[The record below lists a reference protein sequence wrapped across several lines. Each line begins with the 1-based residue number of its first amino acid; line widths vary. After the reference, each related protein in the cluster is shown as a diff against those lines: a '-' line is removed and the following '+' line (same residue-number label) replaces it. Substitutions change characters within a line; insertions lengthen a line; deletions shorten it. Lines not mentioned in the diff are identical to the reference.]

1 MATKRKRDK
10 KAKPA
15 KSPAPG
21 HRAENADS
29 LPSGNR
35 SSPLV
40 WTGVIFLLHALG
52 LVLLFNPVQGILNS
66 APLIDQ
72 DWGLHF
78 HHLRSMEQ
86 FWRLDKQLWGY
97 NPLFMAGYPSNTIQD
112 LSIKFFEFLALLLSS
127 FALTPIHWFKLLALS
142 AAASVPWLLYFT
154 ARNLWAQEDFKIM
167 AAPAAALLGTAYWW
181 NSLPRE
187 MFFYGMIGFPVACY
201 LALWGVSLMYRLAQQ
216 SAQWSRAHLGW
227 LIFAMIVPSLHV
239 QAAIIFVPPL
249 AALLIVQPELL
260 RSRFIL
266 WLLGAGVLS
275 LAVNLFWLVPAFAHL
290 QDDISVSIVEQLS
303 LFVSADPLTFFK
315 DYIGSENFWSF
326 RSTWAEKGLR
336 LAFLALGVVG
346 VIRLLRSEQKSLG
359 VMLAAGLATLFCV
372 SYFGSLLPMT
382 KAWQPLRFKIAYD
395 LFLALGAAYAVA
407 SWARNRIPKETPI
420 MASALI
426 FGGAAF
432 LFNLAATESQ
442 GKMQLR
448 TLVRAE
454 INSIVDWIRTA
465 TPARGRVL
473 FEESGDETGFIYDG
487 MYLSSFA
494 AHWAGRELIGGP
506 INLYN
511 DRHHFAEFHSGELFK
526 REIHRLGDEEIRNYF
541 RLYNIGAVVA
551 FHPASVQRLQSVPG
565 LVSLD
570 RRIGPVHLMKV
581 NQPLSWFLQGDGK
594 VGAALGRLQVSD
606 VKGAEII
613 LKYHWVEGLRGEPAV
628 KMTPVKMHDDPI
640 PFIKIVDPPDTFTLQ
655 IGGY

>member
-1 MATKRKRDK
+1 
-10 KAKPA
+10 
-15 KSPAPG
+15 
-21 HRAENADS
+21 
-29 LPSGNR
+29 
-35 SSPLV
+35 
-40 WTGVIFLLHALG
+40 
-52 LVLLFNPVQGILNS
+52 
-66 APLIDQ
+66 
-72 DWGLHF
+72 
-78 HHLRSMEQ
+78 
-86 FWRLDKQLWGY
+86 
-97 NPLFMAGYPSNTIQD
+97 
-112 LSIKFFEFLALLLSS
+112 
-127 FALTPIHWFKLLALS
+127 
-142 AAASVPWLLYFT
+142 
-154 ARNLWAQEDFKIM
+154 
-167 AAPAAALLGTAYWW
+167 
-181 NSLPRE
+181 
-187 MFFYGMIGFPVACY
+187 
-201 LALWGVSLMYRLAQQ
+201 
-216 SAQWSRAHLGW
+216 
-227 LIFAMIVPSLHV
+227 
-239 QAAIIFVPPL
+239 
-249 AALLIVQPELL
+249 
-260 RSRFIL
+260 
-266 WLLGAGVLS
+266 
-275 LAVNLFWLVPAFAHL
+275 
-290 QDDISVSIVEQLS
+290 
-303 LFVSADPLTFFK
+303 
-315 DYIGSENFWSF
+315 
-326 RSTWAEKGLR
+326 
-336 LAFLALGVVG
+336 
-346 VIRLLRSEQKSLG
+346 
-359 VMLAAGLATLFCV
+359 
-372 SYFGSLLPMT
+372 
-382 KAWQPLRFKIAYD
+382 
-395 LFLALGAAYAVA
+395 LALGAAYAVA

-570 RRIGPVHLMKV
+570 RRIGPVHLMKI
-581 NQPLSWFLQGDGK
+581 NQTLSWFLQGDGR
-594 VGAALGRLQVSD
+594 VGAALGRLKLSD
-606 VKGAEII
+606 VKGEEII

-628 KMTPVKMHDDPI
+628 KMTPVKMYDDPI